1 MGSDGWESIS
11 LRQAGVDLIDCE
23 HRTPPA
29 ESSGFP
35 YIAIPQ
41 LKDGHLELK
50 GARLISRDSLAEWTR
65 KAKPEEGDIV
75 LSRRCNPGDTA
86 VVPNG
91 LECALG
97 QNLVLLRADGT
108 RVSPSFLRWLVRS
121 PAWWEQVA
129 LYINAGAVFDSLKCA
144 DIPSFRLPIPS
155 MAEQDRISEVLDTLD
170 DKIERNRRMNRTLES
185 IARAI
190 FRSWFVDFDPVRRT
204 MEVGEVGLPPDV
216 AALFPDSFEESAL
229 GQLPAG
235 WAIKTIE
242 NVAERV
248 AMGPF
253 GSSIK
258 VETLVPDGVPVIN
271 GQQLGGLTLEDA
283 SYRFVTK
290 AHADELSRAN
300 VKRGDIVLTH
310 RGTLGQAAFIAESSL
325 YERYVVSQSQFYLRC
340 DLEQVNPAFIVLYF
354 HSDAG
359 RHALL
364 ANRSSSGVPSIARPV
379 TYLRSIRLLIPP
391 KPVMDAFGE
400 LVTPLFELARQRSAS
415 NRTAAS
421 LRDALLPRLLDG
433 RLSAVARDLPN
444 SMEASGP
451 CLVQKHP

>member
-1 MGSDGWESIS
+1 
-11 LRQAGVDLIDCE
+11 
-23 HRTPPA
+23 
-29 ESSGFP
+29 
-35 YIAIPQ
+35 
-41 LKDGHLELK
+41 
-50 GARLISRDSLAEWTR
+50 
-65 KAKPEEGDIV
+65 
-75 LSRRCNPGDTA
+75 
-86 VVPNG
+86 
-91 LECALG
+91 
-97 QNLVLLRADGT
+97 
-108 RVSPSFLRWLVRS
+108 
-121 PAWWEQVA
+121 
-129 LYINAGAVFDSLKCA
+129 
-144 DIPSFRLPIPS
+144 
-155 MAEQDRISEVLDTLD
+155 
-170 DKIERNRRMNRTLES
+170 
-185 IARAI
+185 
-190 FRSWFVDFDPVRRT
+190 
-204 MEVGEVGLPPDV
+204 
-216 AALFPDSFEESAL
+216 
-229 GQLPAG
+229 
-235 WAIKTIE
+235 
-242 NVAERV
+242 
-248 AMGPF
+248 
-253 GSSIK
+253 
-258 VETLVPDGVPVIN
+258 
-271 GQQLGGLTLEDA
+271 
-283 SYRFVTK
+283 
-290 AHADELSRAN
+290 